1 WEELQHR
8 YDEGVA
14 FVEAVV
20 RTWQD
25 LRPHIDPQRHKHVNE
40 RLGRQ
45 LENAR
50 LWREVCIDYFGQ
62 FVGREES

>member
-1 WEELQHR
+1 M
-8 YDEGVA
+8 
-14 FVEAVV
+14 V

-25 LRPHIDPQRHKHVNE
+25 FQPHIDSQRYAHVSE

-50 LWREVCIDYFGQ
+50 LWREVCVDYFGQ
-62 FVGREES
+62 FVGGEDA

>member
-1 WEELQHR
+1 M
-8 YDEGVA
+8 
-14 FVEAVV
+14 
-20 RTWQD
+20 QD
-25 LRPHIDPQRHKHVNE
+25 KIDPQRHKHVNE